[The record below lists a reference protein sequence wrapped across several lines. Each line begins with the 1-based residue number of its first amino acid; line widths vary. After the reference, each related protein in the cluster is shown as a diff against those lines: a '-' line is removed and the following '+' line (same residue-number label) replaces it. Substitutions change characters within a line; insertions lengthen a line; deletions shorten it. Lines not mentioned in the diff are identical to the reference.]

1 MADDRG
7 TAAHDQERAMSRIQD
22 HSMYAVDKARRN
34 RLRIAQEAARLMSEH
49 GIRDFHH
56 AKRKAAER
64 LGIADTQSLPR
75 NAEIEQA
82 LREHQRLFLADSQP
96 QWLRERREAAAAAMT
111 FLAAYDPRL
120 VGAVLDGT
128 ADAHSA
134 VCLHVFSDDADAPS
148 RFLHEHGVPLEM
160 QSRRMRDSHS
170 TQGDYPV
177 LLFSADGLAF
187 DLTVLPRRSLRQA
200 PLDRTGDRP
209 MRRASLS
216 QLQTLLREEHAAAAL
231 PTPVSAAR

>member
-1 MADDRG
+1 
-7 TAAHDQERAMSRIQD
+7 
-22 HSMYAVDKARRN
+22 
-34 RLRIAQEAARLMSEH
+34 MSEH

-111 FLAAYDPRL
+111 FLAAYAPRL

-134 VCLHVFSDDADAPS
+134 VCLHVFSDDVDAVS
-148 RFLHEHGVPLEM
+148 RLLREHGVPLEW
-160 QSRRMRDSHS
+160 QSRRMRDSNS
-170 TQGDYPV
+170 TQSAYPV

-187 DLTVLPRRSLRQA
+187 DLTVLPVRALRQA
-200 PLDRTGDRP
+200 PLDRNGDRP
-209 MRRASLS
+209 MRRASRVPTVS
-216 QLQTLLREEHAAAAL
+216 SRSL
-231 PTPVSAAR
+231 PSASTKRP

>member
-1 MADDRG
+1 MP
-7 TAAHDQERAMSRIQD
+7 RIQD
-22 HSMYAVDKARRN
+22 HSIHLVDKAHRN
-34 RLRIAQEAARLMSEH
+34 RLRIAQEAARLISEH

-64 LGIADTQSLPR
+64 LGIADTQALPR
-75 NAEIEQA
+75 NTEIEQA

-96 QWLRERREAAAAAMT
+96 RWLQARREAALAAMT
-111 FLAAYDPRL
+111 FLAAFDPRL

-134 VCLHVFSDDADAPS
+134 VCLHVFSDDFDALS
-148 RFLHEHGVPLEM
+148 RFLREQGVPLET
-160 QSRRMRDSHS
+160 QNRRLRDSHS
-170 TQGDYPV
+170 VQGDYPV
-177 LLFSADGLAF
+177 LLFSADGIAF

-200 PLDRTGDRP
+200 PLDRTGERP

-216 QLQTLLREEHAAAAL
+216 QLRALLSGEETAAAAQ
-231 PTPVSAAR
+231 AAGSNAG